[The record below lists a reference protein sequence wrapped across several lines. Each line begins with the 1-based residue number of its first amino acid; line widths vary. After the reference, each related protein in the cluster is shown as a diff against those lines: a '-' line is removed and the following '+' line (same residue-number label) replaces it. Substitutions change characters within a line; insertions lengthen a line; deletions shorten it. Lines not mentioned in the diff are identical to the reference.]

1 MKTQIWCFLLLC
13 SASVAVGARMIA
25 QEGGSA
31 CKNLNVKTVTYLSPP
46 LTAKPGEANNKYF
59 TAEYPKGHIGIR
71 SVNAD
76 LVDQNGIAIPLFENY
91 LHHWIL
97 LEVAVAKDHPERHLH
112 HMMHRMRRH
121 HKHGMHMDA
130 TMIAALEAPHHNKVG
145 RFPNGKVRNFLG
157 KGGETRHTDSRLPL
171 PYVKESGVEL
181 EGYENRWILNVHG
194 LDTRG
199 AVDHIG
205 CSECRCHLYNTTTD
219 EDGEPLPDG
228 YIGGL
233 RCCTDGR
240 QCAVKEGFNG
250 EEITFHLRYTWE
262 YIDWNECLVP
272 VTNLGIDVTNPTG
285 FGENLI
291 EFTVDGCGDADPNS
305 EECLD
310 TRVAYL
316 NAPEGGEVVY
326 SVSHLHSSILDA
338 SIWGEDGRLI
348 CRTTPLYG
356 NGHEAGNEKDYVV
369 GIKNC
374 IGNPG
379 APDSMKIKQGER
391 LKYIVVSTKVGGPHT
406 GLMGLAGIQFVSD
419 GVKSAI

>member
-1 MKTQIWCFLLLC
+1 
-13 SASVAVGARMIA
+13 
-25 QEGGSA
+25 
-31 CKNLNVKTVTYLSPP
+31 
-46 LTAKPGEANNKYF
+46 
-59 TAEYPKGHIGIR
+59 
-71 SVNAD
+71 
-76 LVDQNGIAIPLFENY
+76 
-91 LHHWIL
+91 
-97 LEVAVAKDHPERHLH
+97 
-112 HMMHRMRRH
+112 
-121 HKHGMHMDA
+121 
-130 TMIAALEAPHHNKVG
+130 
-145 RFPNGKVRNFLG
+145 
-157 KGGETRHTDSRLPL
+157 
-171 PYVKESGVEL
+171 
-181 EGYENRWILNVHG
+181 
-194 LDTRG
+194 
-199 AVDHIG
+199 
-205 CSECRCHLYNTTTD
+205 
-219 EDGEPLPDG
+219 
-228 YIGGL
+228 
-233 RCCTDGR
+233 
-240 QCAVKEGFNG
+240 VKEGFNG

-272 VTNLGIDVTNPTG
+272 VSNLGIDVTNPTG